1 MGRFSDIFGQLLPTG
16 RAYKYGK
23 IGKTLI
29 DANADGLERLTV
41 EVDDFLNG
49 VLPDNPDF
57 DEDWCRKFEAVYG
70 LSVTNSMTISQRKA
84 QIRRAMT
91 PPNPNRSLI
100 DIQSIQDEIDNA
112 GWAGQLYV
120 FENPNGLFP
129 YQVLPMLGSP
139 PQLGDFQLSDFQLG
153 TYNYAAAY
161 PYLYTWLQLG
171 DNQLGN
177 PQLNDF
183 PLFNNK
189 IANSLN
195 RMDDIYANLTPLAH
209 TFYVCG
215 VNFGDVVTLPAS
227 DEIPLRQL
235 LLNIKPA
242 GSVGFLLIK
251 YI

>member
-1 MGRFSDIFGQLLPTG
+1 MGRFSKIFNQLLPTG
-16 RAYKYGK
+16 RAYNYGDV
-23 IGKTLI
+23 GNTLT

-41 EVDDFLNG
+41 EVDDLLNG
-49 VLPDNPDF
+49 VLPDNPNF
-57 DEDWCRKFEAVYG
+57 DANWCAKLEKVYS
-70 LSVTNSMTISQRKA
+70 LSVTSSMTLTQRKA
-84 QIRRAMT
+84 QILRAMT

-100 DIQSIQDEIDNA
+100 NIQAIQDEINNA
-112 GWAGQLYV
+112 GWNGQLYV
-120 FENPNGLFP
+120 FENPLGLLP
-129 YQVLPMLGSP
+129 YQVLPQLSFP
-139 PQLGDFQLSDFQLG
+139 PQLADFQLG
-153 TYNYAAAY
+153 DLQLGAYNYADDY
-161 PYLYTWLQLG
+161 PYLYQWMQLG
-171 DNQLGN
+171 NFQLGN
-177 PQLNDF
+177 PQLNNF

-195 RMDDIYANLTPLAH
+195 RYNDIYVNLDPLAH
-209 TFYVCG
+209 TFYICG

>member
-1 MGRFSDIFGQLLPTG
+1 MSRFTDIFNQLLPTG

-23 IGKTLI
+23 YGNILK
-29 DANADGLERLTV
+29 DANADGLDRLTV
-41 EVDDFLNG
+41 ELDDFLNG
-49 VLPDNPDF
+49 VLPDNAGF

-70 LSVTNSMTISQRKA
+70 LYVTNSMTISQRKA

-120 FENPNGLFP
+120 FENPLGLLP
-129 YQVLPMLGSP
+129 YEVLPQLSFP
-139 PQLGDFQLSDFQLG
+139 PQLADFQLADFQLG
-153 TYNYAAAY
+153 TYNYAADY
-161 PYLYTWLQLG
+161 PYFYQWMQLG
-171 DNQLGN
+171 DFQLGN
-177 PQLNDF
+177 PQLNNF

-189 IANSLN
+189 IANSLD
-195 RMDDIYANLTPLAH
+195 RMEDIYVNLEPLSH